1 MPLQEISVFFPPSLA
16 ILSGMALQGLAL
28 LLRCRPLL
36 ICGAFLAV
44 AAALAERDA
53 AFIAGQLL
61 ILCLCWRKNTVA
73 AGEKGGA
80 AIKKGPAAGAFE
92 NRGLPSVT

>member
-61 ILCLCWRKNTVA
+61 ILCLCWRPCARKNHCGCRRERRRGVQYRRRS
-73 AGEKGGA
+73 GG
-80 AIKKGPAAGAFE
+80 
-92 NRGLPSVT
+92 L

>member
-1 MPLQEISVFFPPSLA
+1 MPLQEISAFFPPSLA

-28 LLRCRPLL
+28 RLRCRLL
-36 ICGAFLAV
+36 LACGAFLAA

-61 ILCLCWRKNTVA
+61 ILCLCWRPCA
-73 AGEKGGA
+73 R
-80 AIKKGPAAGAFE
+80 KK
-92 NRGLPSVT
+92 

>member
-61 ILCLCWRKNTVA
+61 ILCLCWRPCARKKYC
-73 AGEKGGA
+73 GCRIERRRGDQKRPRSGG
-80 AIKKGPAAGAFE
+80 
-92 NRGLPSVT
+92 L